1 MSSLLDYVL
10 KLVLHEIRFLPLS
23 LSLFY
28 CIVSY
33 KLKVNITRS
42 TLSVGNA
49 LIMQHPELE
58 EGGKRGR
65 RINQFSSAL
74 GVGGAGVASQ
84 VCVAI

>member
-1 MSSLLDYVL
+1 
-10 KLVLHEIRFLPLS
+10 
-23 LSLFY
+23 
-28 CIVSY
+28 
-33 KLKVNITRS
+33 
-42 TLSVGNA
+42 
-49 LIMQHPELE
+49 MQHPELE